1 MATSAFGK
9 AFASARKAGKKEF
22 TFNGKKYNTKTKEEA
37 AAPTPAKRS
46 MASKV
51 RVPKG
56 PQVTAKGP
64 SGRGGKRGSSKGTD
78 TRVADAK
85 VKADAAREER
95 TKKSKG
101 SAANIG
107 YAKRVTGRKAG

>member
-22 TFNGKKYNTKTKEEA
+22 IFNGKKYHTKTKEEA
-37 AAPTPAKRS
+37 AAPIPKDRPKAKSTTPKS
-46 MASKV
+46 
-51 RVPKG
+51 P
-56 PQVTAKGP
+56 AKGP

-85 VKADAAREER
+85 VKADAARQEAS
-95 TKKSKG
+95 KKSKG
-101 SAANIG
+101 KAANMA
-107 YAKRVTGRKAG
+107 YAKRVTGRKQW